1 MYATDATYRRSVAF
15 ASPLGAAQLARSVRA
30 LLEASAL
37 TGSPAALNALAGAA
51 CRAFA
56 EDRATA
62 RGVVGALEAAVAPD
76 VAGVQAAFDDDGV
89 LIVAR
94 RLVADRAALTSVVDA
109 ASWRAYADSA
119 VARLGLTKRGAFL
132 APARLLLT
140 GRTSG
145 SDVGAQLGLA
155 RAAEG
160 LGVEAAVGVEARVAL
175 LGECLLK

>member
-1 MYATDATYRRSVAF
+1 M
-15 ASPLGAAQLARSVRA
+15 
-30 LLEASAL
+30 
-37 TGSPAALNALAGAA
+37 
-51 CRAFA
+51 
-56 EDRATA
+56 
-62 RGVVGALEAAVAPD
+62 APD
-76 VAGVQAAFDDDGV
+76 VAGVRAAFDDDGV

-94 RLVADRAALTSVVDA
+94 CLVADRAALTSVVDA

-119 VARLGLTKRGAFL
+119 VARLGLKRRGAFL

-160 LGVEAAVGVEARVAL
+160 LGVEAAVGAEARVAL
-175 LGECLLK
+175 LEECLL